1 MKRALTSLAAVS
13 TAAFSTAA
21 ILTAAILLSATAIG
35 LFGCEGE
42 GGRREG
48 ELESGEDAEVGADD
62 DAVQRTTE
70 LGPVKAVVSL
80 RPRAPKLGDPLTLTL
95 VVESDSGV
103 TVEMPAF
110 GEALGRFSIVDF
122 APRRSTSRGGK
133 TVQSQRYTLQ
143 PPMSGRQRIPP
154 LRIEFVDER
163 PDKLPDSGEPEIRE
177 LLTDEIS
184 IDIES
189 VLGGEGALSDELRPP
204 RGPLRELRS
213 GSSRYWPWLALAAAI
228 LGLGLAFRWWRD
240 RASAR
245 RRLSAYDIAAGRLD
259 GLEARGFP
267 SADEADEWYVEL
279 SSIVRRYLEDRHGV
293 RAPELTTEEFLRA
306 AGSST
311 ELSGSHRELLTKF
324 LAQCDRVKFAAY
336 VPDEAESREAF
347 DAARRFLLETRG
359 RPEEAESEGGG
370 RKAA

>member
-1 MKRALTSLAAVS
+1 MTSIPAVMM
-13 TAAFSTAA
+13 
-21 ILTAAILLSATAIG
+21 AAILLSAGG
-35 LFGCEGE
+35 LGLSGCEG
-42 GGRREG
+42 GREG
-48 ELESGEDAEVGADD
+48 DLETAEDAEVGAEDD
-62 DAVQRTTE
+62 TVQRTSE

-80 RPRAPKLGDPLTLTL
+80 GPLAPTLGDPLTLIL

-110 GEALGRFSIVDF
+110 GEALGRFSIVDYS
-122 APRRSTSRGGK
+122 PSKSTSAGAK
-133 TVQSQRYTLQ
+133 TIQSQRYTLQ

-163 PDKLPDSGEPEIRE
+163 PDRLPDSGDAEIRE

-184 IDIES
+184 IAIAS
-189 VLGGEGALSDELRPP
+189 VLPDGDLSDELRPL
-204 RGPLRELRS
+204 RGALHELPS
-213 GSSRYWPWLALAAAI
+213 GSARYWPLGALAAAV
-228 LGLGLAFRWWRD
+228 LGLGLAWRWWRD
-240 RASAR
+240 RVSAR
-245 RRLSAYDIAAGRLD
+245 RRLSAYDIATGRLD
-259 GLEARGFP
+259 RLETRGFP
-267 SADEADEWYVEL
+267 GADEADEWYVEL

-336 VPDEAESREAF
+336 VPGESESREAF
-347 DAARRFLLETRG
+347 EAARRFLLETRL
-359 RPEEAESEGGG
+359 RPEEAEPKGDG
-370 RKAA
+370 RQAA

>member
-1 MKRALTSLAAVS
+1 MRMALISSKPNRPAVLTVAIVLSMAAVG
-13 TAAFSTAA
+13 F
-21 ILTAAILLSATAIG
+21 
-35 LFGCEGE
+35 FGCEGE
-42 GGRREG
+42 GGRGEG
-48 ELESGEDAEVGADD
+48 DFETGKDAEVAGDD
-62 DAVQRTTE
+62 DVVRRTTE
-70 LGPVKAVVSL
+70 LGPVKAIVSL
-80 RPRAPKLGDPLTLTL
+80 RPLEPKLGDPLTLTL

-122 APRRSTSRGGK
+122 APRRSVFDGGK

-154 LRIEFVDER
+154 LRIEFIDER
-163 PDKLPDSGEPEIRE
+163 PDKLPESGEGGEIRE

-184 IDIES
+184 ISIAS
-189 VLGGEGALSDELRPP
+189 VLGDEGELSDELRPP
-204 RGPLRELRS
+204 REELEEFQSGP
-213 GSSRYWPWLALAAAI
+213 RYWLWLALAAAV
-228 LGLGLAFRWWRD
+228 LGLGLAWRWWRD

-245 RRLSAYDIAAGRLD
+245 RRLSAFDIAIGRLD
-259 GLEARGFP
+259 GLERRGFP
-267 SADEADEWYVEL
+267 GADEADEWYVEL

-306 AGSST
+306 AGSSG
-311 ELSGSHRELLTKF
+311 ELSADHRELLTGF

-336 VPDEAESREAF
+336 VPGESESREAF
-347 DAARRFLLETRG
+347 EAARRFLLETRL
-359 RPEEAESEGGG
+359 RPEEAPEESESEGDG

>member
-1 MKRALTSLAAVS
+1 MKRVLTRLASV
-13 TAAFSTAA
+13 
-21 ILTAAILLSATAIG
+21 LTAAILLAVTAIS

-42 GGRREG
+42 GARGTREG
-48 ELESGEDAEVGADD
+48 DLDTEGD

-70 LGPVKAVVSL
+70 LGPVKAVLSL
-80 RPRAPKLGDPLTLTL
+80 SPLEPKLGDPLILTL

-122 APRRSTSRGGK
+122 TPSRSTSTVGK
-133 TVQSQRYTLQ
+133 MVQSQRYTLQ

-163 PDKLPDSGEPEIRE
+163 PDKLPDSGEAEIRE
-177 LLTDEIS
+177 LLTDELS
-184 IDIES
+184 IAITS
-189 VLGGEGALSDELRPP
+189 VLPDGALTDELRPP
-204 RGPLRELRS
+204 RGALQELQS
-213 GSSRYWPWLALAAAI
+213 GASLYWPWIALSAAV
-228 LGLGLAFRWWRD
+228 LGLGLAWRWRQD
-240 RASAR
+240 RESAR
-245 RRLSAYDIAAGRLD
+245 RRLSAYDIAIGRLD
-259 GLEARGFP
+259 GLAERGFP
-267 SADEADEWYVEL
+267 GADEADEWYVEL

-311 ELSGSHRELLTKF
+311 ELSGGHRELLTKF

-336 VPDEAESREAF
+336 VPDASESREAF
-347 DAARRFLLETRG
+347 EAARRFLLETRL
-359 RPEEAESEGGG
+359 RPKEAELPGDG

>member
-1 MKRALTSLAAVS
+1 MKRALTRLASV
-13 TAAFSTAA
+13 
-21 ILTAAILLSATAIG
+21 LTAAILLAVTAIS

-42 GGRREG
+42 GARGTREG
-48 ELESGEDAEVGADD
+48 DLDTEGD

-70 LGPVKAVVSL
+70 LGPVKAVLSL
-80 RPRAPKLGDPLTLTL
+80 SPLEPKLGDPLILTL

-122 APRRSTSRGGK
+122 TPSRSTSTVGK
-133 TVQSQRYTLQ
+133 MVQSQRYTLQ

-163 PDKLPDSGEPEIRE
+163 PDKLPDSGEAEIRE
-177 LLTDEIS
+177 LLTDELS
-184 IDIES
+184 IAITS
-189 VLGGEGALSDELRPP
+189 VLPDGALTDELRPP
-204 RGPLRELRS
+204 RGALQELQS
-213 GSSRYWPWLALAAAI
+213 GASLYWPWIALSAAV
-228 LGLGLAFRWWRD
+228 LGLGLAWRWRQD
-240 RASAR
+240 RESAR
-245 RRLSAYDIAAGRLD
+245 RRLSAYDIAIGRLD
-259 GLEARGFP
+259 GLAERGFP
-267 SADEADEWYVEL
+267 GADEADEWYVEL

-311 ELSGSHRELLTKF
+311 ELSGGHRELLTKF

-336 VPDEAESREAF
+336 VPDASESREAF
-347 DAARRFLLETRG
+347 EAARRFLLETRL
-359 RPEEAESEGGG
+359 RPKEAELPGDG